1 MDTSTIPASYAV
13 IAAMITPA
21 FFLAAVG
28 SLLISSNNRLA
39 RVVDR
44 MRIEIQRLHETHGD
58 ARPELKARILIHRR
72 RSYLVLGALRLLYG
86 SLSAFVGTSIAI
98 AVDAAVL
105 DNRMIWLPTAL
116 TVIGVLLVFAASL
129 CLGHEARLGV
139 PTLHRELENE
149 LALERQRPRGGLP
162 RGLVD
167 PAQAA
172 HEEAVVAQL
181 VDRVVD
187 VTQGGVRRLLA
198 HPGKDVRRPAAGQL
212 LDRAHV
218 QVAVVEIP
226 LQLGH

>member
-1 MDTSTIPASYAV
+1 PGGQEAAVDGHPHRPREGQVRRHLRPGPQRPPRPGAVADGTGHRVGVAEPRHGGRYLAAAGEGEGRVVTGCLPSPACGRRCPEGADEGNSQEAALTPTLSRKRERGQSSGPMDTSTIPASYAV

-105 DNRMIWLPTAL
+105 DNRMIWL
-116 TVIGVLLVFAASL
+116 
-129 CLGHEARLGV
+129 
-139 PTLHRELENE
+139 
-149 LALERQRPRGGLP
+149 
-162 RGLVD
+162 
-167 PAQAA
+167 
-172 HEEAVVAQL
+172 
-181 VDRVVD
+181 
-187 VTQGGVRRLLA
+187 
-198 HPGKDVRRPAAGQL
+198 
-212 LDRAHV
+212 
-218 QVAVVEIP
+218 
-226 LQLGH
+226 

>member
-1 MDTSTIPASYAV
+1 MDTATIPASYAV

-72 RSYLVLGALRLLYG
+72 RSYLVLAALRLLYG

-105 DNRMIWLPTAL
+105 DNRMYWLPTAL

-139 PTLHRELENE
+139 RTLHRELENE
-149 LALERQRPRGGLP
+149 LALEQERS
-162 RGLVD
+162 
-167 PAQAA
+167 
-172 HEEAVVAQL
+172 
-181 VDRVVD
+181 
-187 VTQGGVRRLLA
+187 
-198 HPGKDVRRPAAGQL
+198 
-212 LDRAHV
+212 
-218 QVAVVEIP
+218 
-226 LQLGH
+226 